1 MTERPI
7 VMVIITVFDWIFRLL
22 SNTRYVGREN
32 IPQRGPFLIVVNHM
46 SYTDAPLVAVGVR
59 HPGMV
64 ALAADNYRANPL
76 FRWLVETV
84 GGVWINRG
92 SSDRGAIKAA
102 VEVLGKGMILGISPE
117 GTRSRVTHAMMQGKT
132 GAAFIAS
139 KVGVP
144 VLPIGIAGTD
154 KVFSDLKR
162 LRRPKIVFNIG
173 PTFVLPPL
181 EGPNKSKLLEE
192 STHEIMCRI
201 GALLPERYHGV
212 YTADPRIEEIRK
224 GVARWE
230 ECR

>member
-7 VMVIITVFDWIFRLL
+7 VTAIITVFDWIFQLL
-22 SNTRYVGREN
+22 SHTRYVGREN
-32 IPQRGPFLIVVNHM
+32 IPQHGPFLIVVNHL

-64 ALAADNYRANPL
+64 ALAADTYRTNPF

-154 KVFSDLKR
+154 KVFSDLRR

-173 PTFVLPPL
+173 PTFMLPPL

-192 STHEIMCRI
+192 FTHEIMCRI

-212 YTADPRIEEIRK
+212 YTGDPRIEEIRN
-224 GVARWE
+224 GAARWE
-230 ECR
+230 ERG